1 LLNSIILGEIE
12 KTIAVFRDFAAS
24 AEGIVAV
31 DSIGNACGETL
42 IKGGRILLVGNGG
55 SAADAQHIAAEFVSR
70 LQQDR
75 LPLPAIALTTDTS
88 ILTAVANDYGYE
100 KVFQRQIDALGRP
113 GDVLIAISTSGNSP
127 SILEALCAAKRKG
140 LFCAGFS
147 GKTGGKMAELCDA
160 VVKVPSA
167 RTQNIQEVHI
177 MVGHTICAMAE
188 RIYLD
193 DAPQHQRVQPAS
205 VIR

>member
-1 LLNSIILGEIE
+1 MILGEIE
-12 KTIAVFRDFAAS
+12 KTVSVFRDFAAS
-24 AEGIVAV
+24 ADAIRAV
-31 DSIGNACGETL
+31 DRIGNACGEAL
-42 IKGGRILLVGNGG
+42 LKGGKILLAGNGG

-70 LQQDR
+70 LVENR
-75 LPLPAIALTTDTS
+75 APLPAIALTTDTS

-100 KVFQRQIDALGRP
+100 KVFQRQVDALGNP

-127 SILEALCAAKRKG
+127 SILEGLCAAKRKG
-140 LFCAGFS
+140 IFTAGLT
-147 GKTGGKMAELCDA
+147 GQTGGKMAELCDA

-188 RIYLD
+188 RIYLN
-193 DAPQHQRVQPAS
+193 DAQSAQRVRPAS
-205 VIR
+205 VAG

>member
-1 LLNSIILGEIE
+1 LPNPMILAEIE
-12 KTIAVFRDFAAS
+12 KTISVFRDFAAS
-24 AEGIVAV
+24 SEAIVAV
-31 DSIGNACGETL
+31 DAIGNACGEAL
-42 IKGGRILLVGNGG
+42 LKGGKILLAGNGG

-70 LQQDR
+70 LQLDR

-100 KVFQRQIDALGRP
+100 KVFQRQIDALGKP

-140 LFCAGFS
+140 IFGAGLT
-147 GKTGGKMAELCDA
+147 GQTGGKMAGLCDA
-160 VVKVPSA
+160 LVKVPST

-177 MVGHTICAMAE
+177 MVGHTLCAMAE

-193 DAPQHQRVQPAS
+193 EAESPQRVRPAS
-205 VIR
+205 VTR